1 MSRELGSI
9 DVMRLDQTLGQ
20 SRHVACASGCLSM
33 RTSLEEGIKLH
44 RFTAI
49 FPEQF
54 LTEARRHRKAVVAA
68 DQRMVI
74 RCFRDDF
81 SGFVHDVSHM
91 TSPIQRGLSR
101 PSSCRQNGNQG
112 SRSDRHKRQSQ
123 SRYVD
128 DGSPS
133 WISTRV
139 HKHDGFR
146 LMVRRDG
153 SRVRCFARNGND
165 WADRFPAMTGQTRT
179 TGRPGVRVV

>member
-1 MSRELGSI
+1 
-9 DVMRLDQTLGQ
+9 
-20 SRHVACASGCLSM
+20 M

-81 SGFVHDVSHM
+81 SGFVHDVSHV
-91 TSPIQRGLSR
+91 TSPIQRALSR
-101 PSSCRQNGNQG
+101 PSSCRQNGNQDIG
-112 SRSDRHKRQSQ
+112 EVADQSVTNASRNPGD
-123 SRYVD
+123 VD

-133 WISTRV
+133 WISSRV